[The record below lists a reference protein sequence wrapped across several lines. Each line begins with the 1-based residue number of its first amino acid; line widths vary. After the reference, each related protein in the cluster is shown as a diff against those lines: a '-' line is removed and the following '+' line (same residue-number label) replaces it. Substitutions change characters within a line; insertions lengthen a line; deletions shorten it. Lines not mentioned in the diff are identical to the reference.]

1 MSSSDEQ
8 LKLTALVVEDDWL
21 VRQTIIEF
29 LNASG
34 CTTVEAES
42 GEAALFILQ
51 QRDGLDVL
59 FTDIRLGGKAM
70 VGT

>member
-51 QRDGLDVL
+51 
-59 FTDIRLGGKAM
+59 
-70 VGT
+70 